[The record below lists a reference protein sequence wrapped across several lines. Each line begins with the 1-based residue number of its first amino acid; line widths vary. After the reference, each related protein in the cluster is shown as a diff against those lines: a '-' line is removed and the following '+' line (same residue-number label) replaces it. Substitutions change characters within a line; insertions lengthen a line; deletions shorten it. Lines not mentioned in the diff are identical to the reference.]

1 MNIFKKLLLSVTLVA
16 SIASPAFASVTQT
29 TAPAGSSS
37 SGWTSTVLGTVTFAD
52 DTNTVLDL
60 TSVVSLADQ
69 GWGGQDPNGNQVYIA
84 LFDNNSAIWSQH
96 VAGAVHGWNTVSFDI
111 ANAPSALA
119 SLNDAMGAFDW
130 SLGHSL
136 QMKMIASGIGYPG
149 WQLFTSNASFSVTSA
164 VVPEPSS
171 VALLGLAL
179 IGFAVSRRKF
189 SK

>member
-1 MNIFKKLLLSVTLVA
+1 MNIFKKLLLSLALVA
-16 SIASPAFASVTQT
+16 STSSAFASVVQT

-37 SGWTSTVLGTVTFAD
+37 SGWTSTLLGTVTFAQNTD
-52 DTNTVLDL
+52 TVLSL
-60 TSVVSLADQ
+60 TSTVSLADQ
-69 GWGGQDPNGNQVYIA
+69 GWGGQDPNGNQVYIG
-84 LFDNNSAIWSQH
+84 LFDNSTALWTQH
-96 VAGAVHGWNTVSFDI
+96 VAGAVHGWNLVNFNI
-111 ANAPSALA
+111 ASVPASLD

-130 SLGHSL
+130 SLGHTL
-136 QMKMIASGIGYPG
+136 QMRMIASGIGYPG
-149 WQLFTSNASFSVTSA
+149 WQLFTSNASFSVESA